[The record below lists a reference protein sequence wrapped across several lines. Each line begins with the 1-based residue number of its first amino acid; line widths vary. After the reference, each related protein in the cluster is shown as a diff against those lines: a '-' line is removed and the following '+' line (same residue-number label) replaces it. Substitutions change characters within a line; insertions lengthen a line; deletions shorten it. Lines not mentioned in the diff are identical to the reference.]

1 MKLLMLIY
9 SGPSPQHISALL
21 EAHDAP
27 GYTAFDGVWGAGTTG
42 RIEGS
47 RAWPGSGTVFVSAV
61 PDEREGAL
69 REALLAYRSSA
80 VDGEHLHVATLPV
93 EHYF

>member
-21 EAHDAP
+21 EAQEAP
-27 GYTAFDGVWGAGTTG
+27 GYTEFDDVRGAGVSG

-47 RAWPGSGTVFVSAV
+47 RAWPGSSTVFVSAV
-61 PDEREGAL
+61 PDERVGAL
-69 REALLAYRSSA
+69 REALLAYRTGASA
-80 VDGEHLHVATLPV
+80 GEHLHVATLPM
-93 EHYF
+93 EDYF